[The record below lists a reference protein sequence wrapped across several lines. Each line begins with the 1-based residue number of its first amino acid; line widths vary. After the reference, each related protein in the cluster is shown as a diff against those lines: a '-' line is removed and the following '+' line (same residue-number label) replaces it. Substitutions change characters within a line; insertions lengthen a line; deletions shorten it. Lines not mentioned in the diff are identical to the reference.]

1 MAKSQ
6 DTFNKKE
13 KEKKR
18 LKKRQE
24 KNLKREDR
32 KSNSSGGELENML
45 AYVDENGNL
54 TDTPPDPS
62 KKRKVIASSIEISVP
77 RREEEEVIAVR
88 TGRVEFFNDSKGFGF
103 IKESETQEK
112 YFVHVNGLLET
123 IKENDM
129 VTFELE
135 RGLKG
140 LNAICV
146 KKVVPLPKISKPINT
161 PVDTPPETTTEV
173 SSETPADPAVE

>member
-1 MAKSQ
+1 MTKSQ

-18 LKKRQE
+18 LKKRLE
-24 KNLKREDR
+24 KSQKKEER
-32 KSNSSGGELENML
+32 KGNSTGGDFESML

-62 KKRKVIASSIEISVP
+62 KKRKVNASTIEISVP
-77 RREEEEVIAVR
+77 RREEDDEITVR
-88 TGRVEFFNDSKGFGF
+88 TGRIEFFNDSKGYGF
-103 IKESETQEK
+103 IKENETQEK
-112 YFVHVNGLLET
+112 FFVHVNGLLQEV
-123 IKENDM
+123 KEGDV

-140 LNAICV
+140 MNAIQV
-146 KKVVPLPKISKPINT
+146 KKV
-161 PVDTPPETTTEV
+161 
-173 SSETPADPAVE
+173 

>member
-62 KKRKVIASSIEISVP
+62 KKRKVIASTIEISVP

-103 IKESETQEK
+103 IKESDTQEK

-140 LNAICV
+140 LNAIGV
-146 KKVVPLPKISKPINT
+146 KKVVPLSK
-161 PVDTPPETTTEV
+161 TPPVKHLETPSETTSEAP
-173 SSETPADPAVE
+173 SETSPETDIE

>member
-32 KSNSSGGELENML
+32 RSNSTGGELENML

-62 KKRKVIASSIEISVP
+62 KKRKVNASSIEISVP
-77 RREEEEVIAVR
+77 RREEEEIDPVH
-88 TGRVEFFNDSKGFGF
+88 TGRIDFFNDSKGYGF
-103 IKESETQEK
+103 IKEQETQEK
-112 YFVHVNGLLET
+112 YFVHVNGLLEDV
-123 IKENDM
+123 KEGDV

-140 LNAICV
+140 LNAIRV
-146 KKVVPLPKISKPINT
+146 KKV
-161 PVDTPPETTTEV
+161 
-173 SSETPADPAVE
+173 

>member
-18 LKKRQE
+18 LKKRQD

-32 KSNSSGGELENML
+32 KSNSTGGDLENML

-77 RREEEEVIAVR
+77 RREEEEIDPVHK
-88 TGRVEFFNDSKGFGF
+88 GRIEFFNDSKGYGF
-103 IKESETQEK
+103 IKELETQEK
-112 YFVHVNGLLET
+112 YFVHVNGLLQEV
-123 IKENDM
+123 KEGDL

-140 LNAICV
+140 LNAIQV
-146 KKVVPLPKISKPINT
+146 KKV
-161 PVDTPPETTTEV
+161 
-173 SSETPADPAVE
+173 

>member
-18 LKKRQE
+18 LKKRLE
-24 KNLKREDR
+24 KEKKKEER
-32 KSNSSGGELENML
+32 KTTSPGGGLENMM
-45 AYVDENGNL
+45 AYVDEYGRI

-62 KKRKVIASSIEISVP
+62 KKLKVNASTIEISV
-77 RREEEEVIAVR
+77 RKKEDQEIITER

-103 IKESETQEK
+103 IKETDSQEK
-112 YFVHVNGLLET
+112 FFVHVHGLLEE
-123 IKENDM
+123 IKENDI

-135 RGLKG
+135 RGMKG
-140 LNAICV
+140 MNAVRV
-146 KKVVPLPKISKPINT
+146 KKFVAKPAPAPT
-161 PVDTPPETTTEV
+161 PAPALDPETV
-173 SSETPADPAVE
+173 PPPAEQ

>member
-18 LKKRQE
+18 LKKRQD

-32 KSNSSGGELENML
+32 KSNSTGGDLESML

-77 RREEEEVIAVR
+77 RREEEEIDPVHK
-88 TGRVEFFNDSKGFGF
+88 GRIEFFNDSKGYGF
-103 IKESETQEK
+103 IKELETQEK
-112 YFVHVNGLLET
+112 YFVHVNGLLQEV
-123 IKENDM
+123 KEGDV

-140 LNAICV
+140 LNAIQV
-146 KKVVPLPKISKPINT
+146 KKV
-161 PVDTPPETTTEV
+161 
-173 SSETPADPAVE
+173 

>member
-32 KSNSSGGELENML
+32 KSNSTGGDLENML

-62 KKRKVIASSIEISVP
+62 KKRKVNASSIEISVP
-77 RREEEEVIAVR
+77 RREEEEIDPIH
-88 TGRVEFFNDSKGFGF
+88 TGRIDFFNDSKGFGF
-103 IKESETQEK
+103 IKEKDTQEK
-112 YFVHVNGLLET
+112 YFVHVNGLLEDVR
-123 IKENDM
+123 EGDN
-129 VTFELE
+129 VVFELE

-140 LNAICV
+140 LNAIRV
-146 KKVVPLPKISKPINT
+146 KKV
-161 PVDTPPETTTEV
+161 
-173 SSETPADPAVE
+173 

>member
-6 DTFNKKE
+6 ESFNKKE

-18 LKKRQE
+18 FLKQKE
-24 KNLKREDR
+24 KQQRSEER
-32 KSNSSGGELENML
+32 KKNSLGGDLENMM
-45 AYVDENGNL
+45 AYVDEYGNV

-62 KKRKVIASSIEISVP
+62 KRIVIDASTIEIGVP
-77 RREEEEVIAVR
+77 KREDIEIPSIR
-88 TGRVEFFNDSKGFGF
+88 NGRVEFFNDSKGYGF
-103 IKESETQEK
+103 IKETDTQEK

-123 IKENDM
+123 IEENDM

-140 LNAICV
+140 LNAIEV
-146 KKVVPLPKISKPINT
+146 KKV
-161 PVDTPPETTTEV
+161 
-173 SSETPADPAVE
+173 

>member
-1 MAKSQ
+1 MTKSQ

-18 LKKRQE
+18 LKKRLE
-24 KNLKREDR
+24 KNQKREER
-32 KSNSSGGELENML
+32 KTNSGSGELENML

-62 KKRKVIASSIEISVP
+62 KKKKVNASSIEISVP
-77 RREEEEVIAVR
+77 RREDEDVVSVR
-88 TGRVEFFNDSKGFGF
+88 TGRIDFFNDSKGYGF
-103 IKESETQEK
+103 IKENDTQEK
-112 YFVHVNGLLET
+112 YFVHINGLLDSV
-123 IKENDM
+123 KEGDM

-140 LNAICV
+140 LNAINV
-146 KKVVPLPKISKPINT
+146 KKV
-161 PVDTPPETTTEV
+161 
-173 SSETPADPAVE
+173 